1 MAEISFTLL
10 ESENLKTYGKLT
22 IKQAEVIVEITGDTD
37 PSTLAKVREA
47 VWDKYEPKRKN
58 LNSALKQQREKIEQ
72 ALKAGK
78 SQVELKKE
86 LQKKLGDAVS
96 ILEKGMKEDIK
107 KAILADEALKT
118 MVIRDGLKFGVRTTW
133 AVGNLI
139 WDTTEAV
146 VSIGA
151 AGATLG
157 VASLNAIR
165 KCYAVYKDVQKILD
179 ELANN
184 SEEEGEHRK
193 KLKAAL
199 KTILAIK
206 KNTPIPSKD
215 YANLERL
222 ALSYPPKIVAVELSA
237 KGLGQRLEVL
247 LDQTEKVEF
256 PKKKQQEQVE
266 RQIHNLINK
275 IIHINQYAKSGKELA
290 VKAKDLLKNCK
301 SKVATDTSYVLGLCD
316 TLLDWMGKVDPL
328 MEYEN
333 TVGLMVGFLN
343 TASDQLL
350 EAEKDLE

>member
-1 MAEISFTLL
+1 MPEISFALL

-22 IKQAEVIVEITGDTD
+22 IKQAEVIVEVTGDTD

-47 VWDKYEPKRKN
+47 VWEKYEPKRKN
-58 LNSALKQQREKIEQ
+58 LNTALKLQRQKIEQ

-96 ILEKGMKEDIK
+96 LLEKGMK
-107 KAILADEALKT
+107 KAIVADEALKN
-118 MVIRDGLKFGVRTTW
+118 MVLRDGLKFGVRTTW
-133 AVGNLI
+133 AIGNLI

-146 VSIGA
+146 VSVGA
-151 AGATLG
+151 AGTTLG

-179 ELANN
+179 EFANN

-199 KTILAIK
+199 KTILSIK
-206 KNTPIPSKD
+206 KTAPIPSKD
-215 YANLERL
+215 YTNLERL
-222 ALSYPPKIVAVELSA
+222 ALSYPPKIAAVELSA
-237 KGLGQRLEVL
+237 KGLAKRLDLL
-247 LDQTEKVEF
+247 LDETEKVQF
-256 PKKKQQEQVE
+256 PKKKQQQEVE
-266 RQIHNLINK
+266 KQINNLINK
-275 IIHINQYAKSGKELA
+275 IIHINQYSKSGKELA
-290 VKAKDLLKNCK
+290 VKAKDLLKNSK
-301 SKVATDTSYVLGLCD
+301 SKVATDTSYVWGLCD
-316 TLLDWMGKVDPL
+316 TLFDWMGKVDPL